1 MNVSN
6 TVAFAL
12 LIALTL
18 LDFSWGDDS
27 ASVELTPCQ
36 KMTAKCRDNWGECF
50 DRHAYNGDACCQQGA
65 SFKCG
70 DDMTPQ
76 EAISKDPVLAQRIK
90 CVLAGHPDLV
100 KKGGI
105 LGENQDRIDLDCE
118 PKSPKKESLEKCLPK
133 LSKCKSPSM
142 CLDEFD
148 EAKVTSEKCPKI
160 LKCLQRKHSDV
171 EELGK
176 CMPKDVHNQEMQCVL
191 ASNRERHRSVK
202 KTLMKRWEFH

>member
-90 CVLAGHPDLV
+90 CVLAGHPDL
-100 KKGGI
+100 
-105 LGENQDRIDLDCE
+105 
-118 PKSPKKESLEKCLPK
+118 ESLEKCLPK